1 MSKKHLGHGDKL
13 CELAR
18 ARLRRARV
26 RRVTRAPSPARARSE
41 QFWSSIAKEKLDTL
55 KYCLLHS
62 GINTVGLQNDDELTA
77 LQYAASG
84 NKPKAL
90 LLLLDTMQRQRCLK
104 EAVDVKNEDGK
115 TALMMAAA
123 GGHVKCVDHL

>member
-1 MSKKHLGHGDKL
+1 MGD
-13 CELAR
+13 R
-18 ARLRRARV
+18 GGGGGGGGGGRNRV
-26 RRVTRAPSPARARSE
+26 NNASRSE
-41 QFWSSIAKEKLDTL
+41 KEIQFWSSIDKEKLDTL

-115 TALMMAAA
+115 TALMLAAA

>member
-1 MSKKHLGHGDKL
+1 MAEGGGGGKQ
-13 CELAR
+13 
-18 ARLRRARV
+18 RV
-26 RRVTRAPSPARARSE
+26 QKASRSE
-41 QFWSSIAKEKLDTL
+41 KEVQFWSSIEKEKLDTL

-62 GINTVGLQNDDELTA
+62 GINTVGLQNDDGLTA
-77 LQYAASG
+77 LQCAASN
-84 NKPKAL
+84 NKPKSL

-104 EAVDVKNEDGK
+104 EAVDVRDEEDGK